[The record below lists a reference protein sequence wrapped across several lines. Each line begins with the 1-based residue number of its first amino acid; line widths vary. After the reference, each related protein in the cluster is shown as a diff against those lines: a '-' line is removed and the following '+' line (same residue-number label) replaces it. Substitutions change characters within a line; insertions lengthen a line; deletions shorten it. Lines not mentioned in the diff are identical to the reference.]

1 MLYTTLE
8 KIRAH
13 DPCEGGWRKLLK
25 ALGKTKPDNARLS
38 LATILESNGLDDALW
53 CLRAVD
59 NVDWFARRLAL
70 DFARSVEHLSTDPRV
85 KACNDV
91 VERFLKKKATKE
103 ELDAA
108 RAAAVAAGDAA
119 GDAAGAA
126 GDAAWAAARAA
137 AVAAAWAA
145 GTAWAA
151 ARAIAAA
158 GDAAWATDAW
168 AAAWAAQT
176 KHFLACLRGWPKGKW
191 PAMKATVTTK
201 LAAE

>member
-108 RAAAVAAGDAA
+108 RAAAVAA
-119 GDAAGAA
+119 
-126 GDAAWAAARAA
+126 
-137 AVAAAWAA
+137 AWAA

-158 GDAAWATDAW
+158 GDAAWATYAW